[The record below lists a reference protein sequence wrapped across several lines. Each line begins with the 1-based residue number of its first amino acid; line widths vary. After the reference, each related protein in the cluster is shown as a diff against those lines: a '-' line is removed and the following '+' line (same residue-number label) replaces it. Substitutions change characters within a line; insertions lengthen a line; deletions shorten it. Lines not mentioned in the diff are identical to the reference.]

1 MILSSEDTS
10 VKKLLTPKKG
20 DVDLLNSYENLV
32 MCMVPC
38 NCLCQNIN
46 SKEGRCVWYLV
57 TTLYLVTAFNAKNVC
72 GFQIIEQAVGDHIC
86 FQYEQALCDLFIS
99 PEHI

>member
-38 NCLCQNIN
+38 NCLC
-46 SKEGRCVWYLV
+46 W
-57 TTLYLVTAFNAKNVC
+57 NVC
-72 GFQIIEQAVGDHIC
+72 GFQIE
-86 FQYEQALCDLFIS
+86 EALSDLFSESENKLVLGEIIYS
-99 PEHI
+99 DHQ

>member
-1 MILSSEDTS
+1 MIVSSEDTT
-10 VKKLLTPKKG
+10 VKKLSTLKKG

-38 NCLCQNIN
+38 NCLC
-46 SKEGRCVWYLV
+46 W
-57 TTLYLVTAFNAKNVC
+57 NVC
-72 GFQIIEQAVGDHIC
+72 GFQIIKQAVGDHIC